1 MKKNWLILIIPVL
14 MIACDTS
21 TVKEESFTLQGEITD
36 YESGWVHMLKR
47 EQGQFITLDSIMVD
61 NGVFVFEGKIDQPR
75 FTYLKLEGQ
84 QNYVTF
90 FLEPGEIALKVSA
103 DNPGEPEI
111 SGSQSHAVYLAYL
124 DDSKHYDKKMSDL
137 YVEFHEAENE
147 ENEERM
153 AEIRTQYEELEKEK
167 KEYIVRYINENT
179 ASPVAAYI
187 ALRNL
192 SQLGID
198 ELETITAGI
207 DPTIGQSSYV
217 VDLNQRVD
225 RLRNVQIGKTAPD
238 FTMNDTTDN
247 PVALSSLRGKYLL
260 VDFWAAWC
268 PPCRAENPNIVA
280 AYQKYHDKGFDV
292 LGVSLDRK
300 REDWIKAIHDDQLT
314 WHHVSDLKF
323 WSNEAA
329 ALYAVNSIPS
339 SVLLDPDGVIIA
351 RNLKGEDL
359 HNKLEEIFASEMAEE

>member
-1 MKKNWLILIIPVL
+1 MKKNWLIFIIPVL

-21 TVKEESFTLQGEITD
+21 TVKEKSFTLQGEITA

-47 EQGQFITLDSIMVD
+47 EQGQFITLDSTMAD
-61 NGVFVFEGKIDQPR
+61 NGVFVFEGKIDQAR

-90 FLEPGEIALKVSA
+90 FLEPGEIELKVSLENLG
-103 DNPGEPEI
+103 DPEVT
-111 SGSQSHAVYLAYL
+111 GSQSHTVYKDYL
-124 DDSKHYDKKMSDL
+124 DDIKHFDNRISDL
-137 YVEFHEAENE
+137 FAEYNSARQAGKQELVE
-147 ENEERM
+147 
-153 AEIRTQYEELEKEK
+153 EINRLYDELESEK
-167 KEYIVRYINENT
+167 KQYIIRYVTSNSG
-179 ASPVAAYI
+179 SPAAAYI
-187 ALRNL
+187 TLRNL
-192 SQLGID
+192 SQLGLG
-198 ELETITAGI
+198 ELEQIASAM
-207 DPTIGQSSYV
+207 DPAISRSTYMI
-217 VDLNQRVD
+217 DLNQRVE
-225 RLRNVQIGKTAPD
+225 RLRNVQIGQTAPD
-238 FTMNDTTDN
+238 FIMNDTTDN

-280 AYQKYHDKGFDV
+280 AYQKYHEKGFDV

>member
-1 MKKNWLILIIPVL
+1 MKKNWIIFIIPVV

-21 TVKEESFTLQGEITD
+21 TSKEKPFTLQGEITA

-47 EQGQFITLDSIMVD
+47 EQGQFITLDSTMVE
-61 NGVFVFEGKIDQPR
+61 NGIFVFKGKIDQPR

-84 QNYVTF
+84 QNYITF
-90 FLEPGEIALKVSA
+90 FLEPGEIGLEVNSN
-103 DNPGEPEI
+103 NPGEQVI
-111 SGSQSHAVYLAYL
+111 TGSQSHSVYQTFL
-124 DDSKHYDKKMSDL
+124 DDSEYYDKKMRDL
-137 YVEFHEAENE
+137 GAEYREAENQG
-147 ENEERM
+147 NEAQM
-153 AEIRTQYEELEKEK
+153 AEINQQYEELEKEK
-167 KEYIVRYINENT
+167 KAYIIRYINENT
-179 ASPVAAYI
+179 NSPVAAYI
-187 ALRNL
+187 GLRNL
-192 SQLGID
+192 YQLGLD
-198 ELETITAGI
+198 ELETITAAI
-207 DPTIGQSSYV
+207 DPAISQSTYV
-217 VDLNQRVD
+217 IDLNQRVD

-238 FTMNDTTDN
+238 FTMNDTTGN
-247 PVALSSLRGKYLL
+247 PVALSSLYGNYLL

-300 REDWIKAIHDDQLT
+300 REDWIKAILDDQLT

-339 SVLLDPDGVIIA
+339 SVLLDPEGVIIA

-359 HNKLEEIFASEMAEE
+359 HNKLEEIFAAEMAAE